1 MKSQK
6 KKHRMEFYEMQNNN
20 LVFKSYNILNIKG
33 HMIAFIKL

>member
-6 KKHRMEFYEMQNNN
+6 KKHGMEFYEMQNN
-20 LVFKSYNILNIKG
+20 LVFKSYNILKIKR